1 VSAPD
6 FSRMVK
12 ARHLPPGPLTLEA
25 SKTERTAL
33 AERFGVVAVDGL
45 RAEVTLSPD
54 KQAVVADGRLR
65 ADLVQNCAVS
75 GEDFPTRID
84 EPLALRFVP
93 PSAHPPEE
101 EIEFDADEPDEIEY
115 EGEAFDLGEAVA
127 QTLALAIDPYARG
140 PNADAVRKEVGL
152 TGEGEAG
159 PFAALAALKK
169 M

>member
-1 VSAPD
+1 
-6 FSRMVK
+6 MVK

-25 SKTERTAL
+25 SETERAAL
-33 AERFGVVAVDGL
+33 AERFGVVTVDRL
-45 RAEVTLSPD
+45 RAEVTLTPD
-54 KQAVVADGRLR
+54 KQAIVAEGRLR

-115 EGEAFDLGEAVA
+115 GGEAFDLGEAVA
-127 QTLALAIDPYARG
+127 QTLALAIDPYAIGPEADRARAEAGLSTDDQPRG
-140 PNADAVRKEVGL
+140 PLADLLGGFNLE
-152 TGEGEAG
+152 
-159 PFAALAALKK
+159 
-169 M
+169 